1 MILVYKRGSK
11 FKGNL
16 EDPTKDGDIFP
27 LISLPV
33 NAEGA
38 DTDLNDFQWWAYTDK
53 WVEWLKKNPREWQA
67 EGEES
72 IFTKSEKLLEEIFT
86 QPNPYRDFFNFQI
99 NSLITEKRLSTF
111 DEFVKIYEAE
121 GSESTVTKS
130 FVKLG
135 YAIQSLAKS
144 GKLKAELE
152 LDSLP
157 EKEKFAIVVDF
168 LNDAGQAVVESRQAL
183 RFTKIKDTKKL
194 TLALVD
200 YSIPLGE
207 IKDDSQGYLKKVA
220 EYASQ
225 VLVAGITVGSI
236 ILAGQLLTSG
246 LAGGWLLSKGAR
258 GIYKNYFKPETIAKA
273 GKTGTWSS
281 IKNFASSLFGRG
293 GAGAA
298 TSAARVTLPSGAFVE
313 GGLAYSSTLT
323 GNQLLKG
330 AAAQSTKAAAQR
342 IVASGAAEAATAGAG
357 GVVAAESTNPIG
369 WILLAAQAVGSIGQ
383 QSYNWFSSKQAP
395 RFGEVE
401 DFAKGSFN
409 PGSIPVGVP
418 ITICWTSD
426 GGAGFWG
433 GVLKAIAFSKDDTR
447 TTMDLVKIGDF
458 GGRSIFILL
467 DVHSKQM
474 EQALQENDLILLA
487 FDSDET
493 FERGTFDN
501 DDLEFET
508 IAVKDMKEFSI
519 GTSFIGYSTWS
530 DMEEAYGAAPDVP
543 YYVPENAPSEYEFNY
558 VDAKGRQVNVS
569 GSLLSPS
576 EIEEVGI
583 DAFIPGSEPV
593 SESFNQNSNYTIVN
607 ESNKVLSFAE
617 FSSSMV
623 YEKDEKEEKAEGK
636 KNEVEVPSVEDLEK
650 NWASDFEKSE
660 EVQRRTEE
668 VSSRNASSEYSQ
680 VSIPVYR
687 ASSVQFVDPNSK
699 GETPDFKFFIV
710 GDESLDATPE
720 EPITVE
726 VTSDESVNAAR
737 FGLATYT
744 PPKEEE
750 EEETETEVEEVEPIE
765 PLTAEEPK
773 EFVTTPDDVNIKDK
787 SRRLVIS
794 DAATSDEEDINI
806 VEDFVTDDDKKQL
819 GIDDWKTI
827 TKITLI
833 RDLNKNPKKVV
844 LRNNLGG
851 SDKVRRIRK
860 GEAGFDAAVDLANRV
875 KSGIK
880 YK

>member
-16 EDPTKDGDIFP
+16 QDPTKDGDIFP

-38 DTDLNDFQWWAYTDK
+38 DTDLNDFQWWAYTEK

-67 EGEES
+67 ESEES
-72 IFTKSEKLLEEIFT
+72 IFKKSEKLLEEIFN

-99 NSLITEKRLSTF
+99 NSLITEKRLSSF

-121 GSESTVTKS
+121 GGESTVTKS

-168 LNDAGQAVVESRQAL
+168 LNDAGQAVIESRQAL

-225 VLVAGITVGSI
+225 VLVAGITVGGLI
-236 ILAGQLLTSG
+236 VAGQVAGS
-246 LAGGWLLSKGAR
+246 LAAGWALNKGIQ
-258 GIYKNYFKPETIAKA
+258 GIYKNYLKPQTITQAAKA
-273 GKTGTWSS
+273 GTWSS
-281 IKNFASSLFGRG
+281 IKNFASGLFGRG

-330 AAAQSTKAAAQR
+330 AASQSTKAAAQR
-342 IVASGAAEAATAGAG
+342 IVASGAAKAATAGAG

-383 QSYNWFSSKQAP
+383 QAYNWFSSKQAP
-395 RFGEVE
+395 RFGEVD

-474 EQALQENDLILLA
+474 QQALQENDLILLS

-519 GTSFIGYSTWS
+519 GTSFVGYSTWS
-530 DMEEAYGAAPDVP
+530 DMEEAYNAAPDVP
-543 YYVPENAPSEYEFNY
+543 FYVPENAPSNYEFNY

-569 GSLLSPS
+569 GSLLSSS

-583 DAFIPGSEPV
+583 DSFIPGAEPV
-593 SESFNQNSNYTIVN
+593 SESFNPNSNYTIVN

-623 YEKDEKEEKAEGK
+623 YEKEEKAGDK
-636 KNEVEVPSVEDLEK
+636 KKEVELPSVEDLEK
-650 NWASDFEKSE
+650 TWASDFEGSDV
-660 EVQRRTEE
+660 VQRRAEE

-687 ASSVQFVDPNSK
+687 ASSVQFVDPTAK

-710 GDESLDATPE
+710 GDESLDATTE

-744 PPKEEE
+744 PPKEEG
-750 EEETETEVEEVEPIE
+750 EETETEEEEVEPIE
-765 PLTAEEPK
+765 PFTDEDPK

-787 SRRLVIS
+787 ARRLVIS

-806 VEDFVTDDDKKQL
+806 VEDFVTADDKKQL

-833 RDLNKNPKKVV
+833 RDLNRNPKKVV

-851 SDKVRRIRK
+851 ADKVRRIRK
-860 GEAGFDAAVDLANRV
+860 GEAGFDSAVDLANRV

>member
-16 EDPTKDGDIFP
+16 EDPTKQDIFP

-38 DTDLNDFQWWAYTDK
+38 ETDLNDFQWWSYTDK
-53 WVEWLKKNPREWQA
+53 WVEWLKKNPREWTA
-67 EGEES
+67 EKQES
-72 IFTKSEKLLEEIFT
+72 LYSKTERLLEEIFS
-86 QPNPYRDFFNFQI
+86 QPNPYRDFFNFQV
-99 NSLITEKRLSTF
+99 NSLITEKRLSSF
-111 DEFVKIYEAE
+111 DEFTKIYEAE
-121 GSESTVTKS
+121 GSGAVTKS

-144 GKLKAELE
+144 GKLKTDLD

-157 EKEKFAIVVDF
+157 EKEQFAIVVDF
-168 LNDAGQAVVESRQAL
+168 LNDAGKAVVESRQAL
-183 RFTKIKDTKKL
+183 RFTKIKDTNRL

-207 IKDDSQGYLKKVA
+207 IKDDSQALLKKVA

-225 VLVAGITVGSI
+225 VLVAGITVGSLI
-236 ILAGQLLTSG
+236 IAGQVAGTLASG
-246 LAGGWLLSKGAR
+246 WALQKAAR
-258 GIYKNYFKPETIAKA
+258 GLYRNILKPEAIANVTTKP
-273 GKTGTWSS
+273 GTWARV
-281 IKNFASSLFGRG
+281 KDFAAGLFGRG
-293 GAGAA
+293 GA
-298 TSAARVTLPSGAFVE
+298 TTAARVTLPSGAFVE
-313 GGLAYSSTLT
+313 GGMAYSSTLT
-323 GNQLLKG
+323 GNRLLQG

-342 IVASGAAEAATAGAG
+342 LVASGAAEAAGAAAG
-357 GVVAAESTNPIG
+357 GAAAAEATNPIG

-383 QSYNWFSSKQAP
+383 QTYNWFSDKQAP
-395 RFGEVE
+395 KFGEVD
-401 DFAKGSFN
+401 DFAKGEFK

-433 GVLKAIAFSKDDTR
+433 GVLKAITFSKDDTR

-474 EQALQENDLILLA
+474 EQALKENDLILLA

-493 FERGTFDN
+493 FERGILDN
-501 DDLEFET
+501 DDLTFET
-508 IAVKDMKEFSI
+508 IAVKDMQQFGI
-519 GTSFIGYSTWS
+519 GTSFVGYSTW
-530 DMEEAYGAAPDVP
+530 DEMQEAFNEAPDNP
-543 YYVPENAPSEYEFNY
+543 YYVPENAPDAYEFNY
-558 VDAKGRQVNVS
+558 VDEKGRNINVS
-569 GSLLSPS
+569 GSLLSS
-576 EIEEVGI
+576 DEIEEVGL
-583 DAFIPGSEPV
+583 DSFVPGATEV
-593 SESFNQNSNYTIVN
+593 SESFNSYKDYKLVN
-607 ESNKVLSFAE
+607 ESGRVLSFSE
-617 FSSSMV
+617 FSSSLV
-623 YEKDEKEEKAEGK
+623 LEKDEKEGK
-636 KNEVEVPSVEDLEK
+636 GKIEVQDVESLEK
-650 NWASDFEKSE
+650 EWAKDFEDSSAVKTRGE
-660 EVQRRTEE
+660 AVQA
-668 VSSRNASSEYSQ
+668 RNEGSPYSQ
-680 VSIPVYR
+680 VSLPVYR
-687 ASSVQFVDPNSK
+687 ANSIQFVDPNTR
-699 GETPDFKFFIV
+699 GTTPDFQFFIV
-710 GDESLDATPE
+710 GDESLDATQD

-726 VTSDESVNAAR
+726 VTSDNPVNAAR

-750 EEETETEVEEVEPIE
+750 ETEETGGEEQETIA
-765 PLTAEEPK
+765 PLSAEEPK
-773 EFVTTPDDVNIKDK
+773 EFLTTPEDVNIKDK
-787 SRRLVIS
+787 NRRLVIS
-794 DAATSDEEDINI
+794 DNATEGDEDINI

-819 GIDDWKTI
+819 GIEDWKTI

-833 RDLNKNPKKVV
+833 KDLNQNPKKIV
-844 LRNNLGG
+844 LRNTFGG

>member
-16 EDPTKDGDIFP
+16 QDPTKDGDIFP

-38 DTDLNDFQWWAYTDK
+38 DTDLNDFQWWAYTEK

-111 DEFVKIYEAE
+111 DEFIKIYEAE

-144 GKLKAELE
+144 GKLKAELD

-225 VLVAGITVGSI
+225 VLVAGITVGGLI
-236 ILAGQLLTSG
+236 VAGQVAGS
-246 LAGGWLLSKGAR
+246 LAAGWALNKGIQ
-258 GIYKNYFKPETIAKA
+258 GIYKNYLKPQTITQA
-273 GKTGTWSS
+273 GKAGTWSS

-298 TSAARVTLPSGAFVE
+298 TSAARVALPSGAFVE

-342 IVASGAAEAATAGAG
+342 IVASGAAKAATAGAG

-395 RFGEVE
+395 RFGEVD

-467 DVHSKQM
+467 DVNSKQM
-474 EQALQENDLILLA
+474 QQALQENDLILLA
-487 FDSDET
+487 FDSGET
-493 FERGTFDN
+493 FERGTLNN

-508 IAVKDMKEFSI
+508 IAVKDMKELSL
-519 GTSFIGYSTWS
+519 GTSFVGYSTWS
-530 DMEEAYGAAPDVP
+530 DMEEAYSAAPDVP
-543 YYVPENAPSEYEFNY
+543 FYVPENAPSKYEFNY

-583 DAFIPGSEPV
+583 DAFIPGAEPV
-593 SESFNQNSNYTIVN
+593 SESFNPNPNYTIVN

-623 YEKDEKEEKAEGK
+623 YEKEEKAGDEK
-636 KNEVEVPSVEDLEK
+636 KEVELPSVEDLEK
-650 NWASDFEKSE
+650 TWASDFEGSDSL
-660 EVQRRTEE
+660 QRRAEE

-687 ASSVQFVDPNSK
+687 ASLVQFVDPNSK
-699 GETPDFKFFIV
+699 GETPDLRFFIV

-750 EEETETEVEEVEPIE
+750 ETETETETEVEEVK

-851 SDKVRRIRK
+851 SDRVRRIRK

>member
-16 EDPTKDGDIFP
+16 QDPTKDGDIFP

-72 IFTKSEKLLEEIFT
+72 IFTQSEKLLEEIFSN
-86 QPNPYRDFFNFQI
+86 PNPYRDFFNFQI
-99 NSLITEKRLSTF
+99 NSLVTEKRLSSF
-111 DEFVKIYEAE
+111 DEFVKLYEAE

-144 GKLKAELE
+144 GKLKADLD

-168 LNDAGQAVVESRQAL
+168 LNDSGQAVVESRQAL

-207 IKDDSQGYLKKVA
+207 IKDDSQSYIRKVA

-225 VLVAGITVGSI
+225 VLVAGITVGGLI
-236 ILAGQLLTSG
+236 VAGQVAGS
-246 LAGGWLLSKGAR
+246 LAAGWALNKGIQ
-258 GIYKNYFKPETIAKA
+258 GIYKNFIKPQTITQASKA
-273 GKTGTWSS
+273 GTWSS
-281 IKNFASSLFGRG
+281 IKNFASGLFGRG

-342 IVASGAAEAATAGAG
+342 VVASGAAKAATAGAG

-395 RFGEVE
+395 RFGEVD

-418 ITICWTSD
+418 ITVCWTSD

-433 GVLKAIAFSKDDTR
+433 GVLKAITFSKDDTR
-447 TTMDLVKIGDF
+447 TTMDIVKIGDF

-519 GTSFIGYSTWS
+519 GTSLVGYSTWS
-530 DMEEAYGAAPDVP
+530 EMEEAYSAAPDVP
-543 YYVPENAPSEYEFNY
+543 FYVPENAPSNYEFNY

-569 GSLLSPS
+569 GSLLSAN
-576 EIEEVGI
+576 EIEDVGI
-583 DAFIPGSEPV
+583 DAFLPSSEPV
-593 SESFNQNSNYTIVN
+593 SESFNQNGNYTIVS

-617 FSSSMV
+617 FSSSVV
-623 YEKDEKEEKAEGK
+623 YEKEEKEGDK
-636 KNEVEVPSVEDLEK
+636 KKDVEIPSLEDLEK
-650 NWASDFEKSE
+650 TWASDFEKSE
-660 EVQRRTEE
+660 DVQRRAED
-668 VSSRNASSEYSQ
+668 VSSRNASSVYSQ

-687 ASSVQFVDPNSK
+687 ASSIQFVDPNSK

-737 FGLATYT
+737 FGFATYT

-750 EEETETEVEEVEPIE
+750 EETETEEEEVEPIE

-851 SDKVRRIRK
+851 SDRVRRIRK

>member
-16 EDPTKDGDIFP
+16 EDPNKEGDIFP
-27 LISLPV
+27 LISLPI

-67 EGEES
+67 ENEES
-72 IFTKSEKLLEEIFT
+72 IFSKSEKILEEIFN

-99 NSLITEKRLSTF
+99 NTLLSEKRLSSF

-121 GSESTVTKS
+121 GNESLATKN
-130 FVKLG
+130 FIKLG

-144 GKLKAELE
+144 GKMKSELE

-157 EKEKFAIVVDF
+157 EKERFAIVVDF
-168 LNDAGQAVVESRQAL
+168 LSPDGKAVTSSRQAL

-207 IKDDSQGYLKKVA
+207 IKEDSQNLVRRVA
-220 EYASQ
+220 EAASQ
-225 VLVAGITVGSI
+225 VLVAGISVSGLI
-236 ILAGQLLTSG
+236 LGAQLAGS
-246 LAGGWLLSKGAR
+246 LAGGWALNKGAR
-258 GIYKNYFKPETIAKA
+258 GIYKKFFKPETVVQ
-273 GKTGTWSS
+273 TGTKPGTWNT
-281 IKNFASSLFGRG
+281 IKKFASGLFGKG

-298 TSAARVTLPSGAFVE
+298 SSAARVTLPSGAFVE

-323 GNQLLKG
+323 GNQLLTG

-342 IVASGAAEAATAGAG
+342 LVATGATRATAASGAGA
-357 GVVAAESTNPIG
+357 VAAAESTNPIG

-383 QSYNWFSSKQAP
+383 QAYNWFSSKQAP
-395 RFGEVE
+395 RFGEV
-401 DFAKGSFN
+401 DSFAKGEFK

-433 GVLKAIAFSKDDTR
+433 GVLKAVTFSKDDTR

-458 GGRSIFILL
+458 GGRSVFILL

-474 EQALQENDLILLA
+474 QQALTENDLILLA
-487 FDSDET
+487 FDAEET

-501 DDLEFET
+501 DDLTFET

-519 GTSFIGYSTWS
+519 GTSFVGYSSWS
-530 DMEEAYGAAPDVP
+530 DMEEAYNQAPEKP
-543 YYVPENAPSEYEFNY
+543 FYVPEQAPDNYSFNY
-558 VDAKGRQVNVS
+558 VDEKGRKINVT
-569 GSLLSPS
+569 GSLLSS
-576 EIEEVGI
+576 DQLEEVGL
-583 DAFIPGSEPV
+583 DAFVPGATPIQ
-593 SESFNQNSNYTIVN
+593 ESFSGSSEYKVVN
-607 ESNKVLSFAE
+607 ESSKVLSFNE
-617 FSSSMV
+617 FFSSLV
-623 YEKDEKEEKAEGK
+623 YEAEKKDKIELPDVEE
-636 KNEVEVPSVEDLEK
+636 LEK
-650 NWASDFEKSE
+650 QWASDFSGSE
-660 EVQRRTEE
+660 GVQRRAEAVTAKME
-668 VSSRNASSEYSQ
+668 SSPYSQ
-680 VSIPVYR
+680 VSIPAYR
-687 ASSVQFVDPNSK
+687 PTLIQFVDPNTK
-699 GETPDFKFFIV
+699 GKTPDFKFFIV
-710 GDESLDATPE
+710 GDESLDATE
-720 EPITVE
+720 NEPISVE

-737 FGLATYT
+737 FGLASYT
-744 PPKEEE
+744 PPKEEIEKE
-750 EEETETEVEEVEPIE
+750 EEEEKDEEVPAIQPIQDE
-765 PLTAEEPK
+765 KPEE
-773 EFVTTPDDVNIKDK
+773 FLTTPDDVRIKDK
-787 SRRLVIS
+787 SRRLIIS
-794 DAATSDEEDINI
+794 DTPTSDEEDVNI
-806 VEDFVTDDDKKQL
+806 IEDFVTDDDKKQL
-819 GIDDWKTI
+819 GIEDWKTL

-844 LRNNLGG
+844 LRNNFGG
-851 SDKVRRIRK
+851 ADKVRRIRK

>member
-16 EDPTKDGDIFP
+16 QDPTKDGDIFP

-72 IFTKSEKLLEEIFT
+72 IFTKSEKLLEEIFSN
-86 QPNPYRDFFNFQI
+86 PNPYRDFFNFQI
-99 NSLITEKRLSTF
+99 NSLVTEKRLSTF
-111 DEFVKIYEAE
+111 DEFVKLYEAE

-144 GKLKAELE
+144 GKLKADLD

-168 LNDAGQAVVESRQAL
+168 LNDSGQAVVESRQAL

-207 IKDDSQGYLKKVA
+207 IKDDSQNYLRKVA

-225 VLVAGITVGSI
+225 VLVAGISVGTLV
-236 ILAGQLLTSG
+236 LAGQITGSLVG
-246 LAGGWLLSKGAR
+246 PWLFAKAAR
-258 GIYKNYFKPETIAKA
+258 GVYKNYFKPETIV
-273 GKTGTWSS
+273 KTTKKGTWSS

-342 IVASGAAEAATAGAG
+342 IVASGAAKAATAG

-395 RFGEVE
+395 RFGEVD

-433 GVLKAIAFSKDDTR
+433 GVLKAITFSKDDTR
-447 TTMDLVKIGDF
+447 TTMDIVKIGDF

-474 EQALQENDLILLA
+474 EQAIQENDLILLA

-519 GTSFIGYSTWS
+519 GTSLVGYSTWS
-530 DMEEAYGAAPDVP
+530 EMEEAYSAAPDVP
-543 YYVPENAPSEYEFNY
+543 FYVPENAPSSYEFNY

-569 GSLLSPS
+569 GSLLSAN
-576 EIEEVGI
+576 EIEDVGI
-583 DAFIPGSEPV
+583 DAFLPSSEPV
-593 SESFNQNSNYTIVN
+593 SESFNQNGNYTIVS

-617 FSSSMV
+617 FSSSVV
-623 YEKDEKEEKAEGK
+623 YEKEEKEGDK
-636 KNEVEVPSVEDLEK
+636 KKDVEIPSLEDLEK
-650 NWASDFEKSE
+650 TWASDFEKSE
-660 EVQRRTEE
+660 DVQRRAED
-668 VSSRNASSEYSQ
+668 VSSRNASSDYSQ

-687 ASSVQFVDPNSK
+687 ASSIQFVDPNSK

-750 EEETETEVEEVEPIE
+750 EETETEEEEVEPIE

-851 SDKVRRIRK
+851 SDRVRRIRK